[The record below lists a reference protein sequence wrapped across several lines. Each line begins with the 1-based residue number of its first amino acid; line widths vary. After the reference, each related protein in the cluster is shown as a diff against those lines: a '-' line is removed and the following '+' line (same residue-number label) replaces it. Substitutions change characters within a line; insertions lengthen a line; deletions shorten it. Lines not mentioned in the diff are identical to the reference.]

1 MGMEI
6 LKRIRTEAGL
16 SRHAAGGAD
25 FAPRVVQQYEEEGTM
40 CLQIHYLVRLRQA
53 TGWTWER
60 LGEMLEEG
68 LSEGRAKRKKERE

>member
-6 LKRIRTEAGL
+6 LKKIRTEAGL
-16 SRHAAGGAD
+16 SRHAAGGAE
-25 FAPRVVQQYEEEGTM
+25 FSPRVVQQYEEENTM

-53 TGWTWER
+53 TGWTWEK